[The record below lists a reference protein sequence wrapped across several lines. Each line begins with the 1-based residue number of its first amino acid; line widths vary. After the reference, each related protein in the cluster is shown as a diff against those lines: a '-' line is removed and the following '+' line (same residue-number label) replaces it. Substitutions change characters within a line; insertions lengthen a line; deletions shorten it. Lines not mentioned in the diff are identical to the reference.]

1 MPTLKGLLFNQYA
14 AEGLSVLVEEMQ
26 SNYTAKKGRRFNND
40 NITYEISRPALKGN
54 AIEFEISS
62 KIPEDELK
70 TPKEMQSYFDQMK
83 KNLAK
88 SKNKPES
95 IERENIVWDSTKETE
110 KKRDYVK
117 LQYRFPLDDLFDDK
131 VVVKRQ
137 EKVMSGEV
145 DPSMP
150 DSSSAFTKAGNV
162 VLGIVRETMQQ
173 RGKENLLELMEV
185 NKKVKASLKG

>member
-14 AEGLSVLVEEMQ
+14 AEGLSELVEEMQ
-26 SNYTAKKGRRFNND
+26 STYTAKKGRRFNGN

-88 SKNKPES
+88 SKNKPAS
-95 IERENIVWDSTKETE
+95 IERENIVWDSTKDTE

-131 VVVKRQ
+131 VVAKRH
-137 EKVMSGEV
+137 EKVMSGEA
-145 DPSMP
+145 DSSIP
-150 DSSSAFTKAGNV
+150 DSSSAFTKAGKV
-162 VLGIVRETMQQ
+162 VLSVVRETMQQ
-173 RGKENLLELMEV
+173 RGKESLLELMEV
-185 NKKVKASLKG
+185 NKKVKASMKG

>member
-1 MPTLKGLLFNQYA
+1 MPTLKGLLFSQYA
-14 AEGLSVLVEEMQ
+14 AEGLSALVEEMQ
-26 SNYTAKKGRRFNND
+26 SSYTAKKGRRFNND

-117 LQYRFPLDDLFDDK
+117 LQYRFPLDDLFDDE
-131 VVVKRQ
+131 VVAKRQ

-145 DPSMP
+145 APSMP
-150 DSSSAFTKAGNV
+150 NSSSAFTKAGNV

-173 RGKENLLELMEV
+173 RGKDNLLELMEV